1 MTLWVFMPDNDTA
14 PVEQS
19 APDASALEAEL
30 NLLRSKNKE
39 LLEEKRKLRKYEQMA
54 AELPDGTDVRALLE
68 FKQRAEQTELEQQGN
83 YSEARQKLEQQ
94 YREREGTL
102 QQRLDALEA
111 ENREL
116 KLIGPAVAA
125 LADIVHDPDEVIRLR
140 LKPEQIE
147 REPDGTVVV
156 VDGYQRTPI
165 NDWAKTSLPQYRLK
179 APKPQGTGAPAGS
192 RNAAV
197 VPSGTKNPFS
207 AEHYNL
213 TEQGRL
219 FKTNPE
225 LYAKLKS
232 EAKR

>member
-1 MTLWVFMPDNDTA
+1 MPDNDTA

-19 APDASALEAEL
+19 SPDASALQAEIEA
-30 NLLRSKNKE
+30 LRRKNTE
-39 LLEEKRKLRKYEQMA
+39 LLDEKKKLAKKVP
-54 AELPDGTDVRALLE
+54 ELPDGVDVQELLA
-68 FKQRAEQTELEQQGN
+68 FKQRAEQAELEQQGN

-102 QQRLDALEA
+102 QQRLEALEA

-125 LADIVHDPDEVIRLR
+125 LADTVHDPDEVIRLR

-179 APKPQGTGAPAGS
+179 APKPQGTGAPVGRS
-192 RNAAV
+192 SGEL
-197 VPSGTKNPFS
+197 PSGTKNPFARES
-207 AEHYNL
+207 FNL
-213 TEQGRL
+213 TEQARIY
-219 FKTNPE
+219 KTDPE
-225 LYAKLKS
+225 LYARLKAAAS
-232 EAKR
+232 R

>member
-1 MTLWVFMPDNDTA
+1 MPDNDNA

-19 APDASALEAEL
+19 SPDTSALQAEIEA
-30 NLLRSKNKE
+30 LRRKNTE
-39 LLEEKRKLRKYEQMA
+39 LLDEKKKLAKKVP
-54 AELPDGTDVRALLE
+54 ELPDGVDVQELLA
-68 FKQRAEQTELEQQGN
+68 FKQRAEQAELEQQGN

-165 NDWAKTSLPQYRLK
+165 NDWAKTSLPQYRL
-179 APKPQGTGAPAGS
+179 
-192 RNAAV
+192 
-197 VPSGTKNPFS
+197 
-207 AEHYNL
+207 
-213 TEQGRL
+213 
-219 FKTNPE
+219 
-225 LYAKLKS
+225 
-232 EAKR
+232 

>member
-1 MTLWVFMPDNDTA
+1 MPDNDNA

-19 APDASALEAEL
+19 SPDTSALQAEIEA
-30 NLLRSKNKE
+30 LRRKNTE
-39 LLEEKRKLRKYEQMA
+39 LLDEKKKLAKKVP
-54 AELPDGTDVRALLE
+54 ELPDGIDVQELLA
-68 FKQRAEQTELEQQGN
+68 FKQRAEQAELEQQGN

-94 YREREGTL
+94 YREREATL
-102 QQRLDALEA
+102 QQRLEALEA

-125 LADIVHDPDEVIRLR
+125 LADTVHDPDEVIRLR

-179 APKPQGTGAPAGS
+179 APKPQGTGAPVGRSSGELPA
-192 RNAAV
+192 
-197 VPSGTKNPFS
+197 GTKNPFARES
-207 AEHYNL
+207 FNL
-213 TEQGRL
+213 TEQARIY
-219 FKTNPE
+219 KTDPE
-225 LYAKLKS
+225 LYARLKAAAS
-232 EAKR
+232 R

>member
-1 MTLWVFMPDNDTA
+1 MPDNDNA

-19 APDASALEAEL
+19 SPDTSALQAEIEA
-30 NLLRSKNKE
+30 LRRKNTE
-39 LLEEKRKLRKYEQMA
+39 LLDEKKKLAKKVP
-54 AELPDGTDVRALLE
+54 ELPDGIDVQELLA
-68 FKQRAEQTELEQQGN
+68 FKQRAEQAELEQQGN

-102 QQRLDALEA
+102 QQRLEALEA

-125 LADIVHDPDEVIRLR
+125 LADTVHDPDEVIRLR

-179 APKPQGTGAPAGS
+179 APKPQGTGAPVGRSSGELPA
-192 RNAAV
+192 
-197 VPSGTKNPFS
+197 GTKNPFARES
-207 AEHYNL
+207 FNL
-213 TEQGRL
+213 TEQARIY
-219 FKTNPE
+219 KTDPE
-225 LYAKLKS
+225 LYARLKAAAS
-232 EAKR
+232 R

>member
-1 MTLWVFMPDNDTA
+1 MPDNDTA

-19 APDASALEAEL
+19 SPDTSALQAEIEA
-30 NLLRSKNKE
+30 LRRKNTE
-39 LLEEKRKLRKYEQMA
+39 LLDEKKKLAKKVP
-54 AELPDGTDVRALLE
+54 ELPDGIDVQELLA
-68 FKQRAEQTELEQQGN
+68 FKQRAEQAELEQQGN

-102 QQRLDALEA
+102 QQRLEALEA

-125 LADIVHDPDEVIRLR
+125 LADTVHDPDEVIRLR

-179 APKPQGTGAPAGS
+179 APKPQGTGAPVGRSSGELPA
-192 RNAAV
+192 
-197 VPSGTKNPFS
+197 GTKNPFARDS
-207 AEHYNL
+207 FNL
-213 TEQGRL
+213 TEQARIY
-219 FKTNPE
+219 KTDPE
-225 LYAKLKS
+225 LYARLKAAAS
-232 EAKR
+232 R

>member
-1 MTLWVFMPDNDTA
+1 MPDNDNA

-19 APDASALEAEL
+19 SPDTSALQAEIEA
-30 NLLRSKNKE
+30 LRRKNTE
-39 LLEEKRKLRKYEQMA
+39 LLDEKKKLAKKVP
-54 AELPDGTDVRALLE
+54 ELPDGVDVQELLA
-68 FKQRAEQTELEQQGN
+68 FKQRAEQAELEQQGN

-94 YREREGTL
+94 YREREGSL
-102 QQRLDALEA
+102 QQRLEALEA

-125 LADIVHDPDEVIRLR
+125 LADTVHDPDEVIRLR

-179 APKPQGTGAPAGS
+179 APKPQGSGAPVGRSSGELPA
-192 RNAAV
+192 
-197 VPSGTKNPFS
+197 GTKNPFARES
-207 AEHYNL
+207 FNL
-213 TEQGRL
+213 TEQARIY
-219 FKTNPE
+219 KTDPE
-225 LYAKLKS
+225 LYARLKAAAS
-232 EAKR
+232 R

>member
-1 MTLWVFMPDNDTA
+1 MPDNDNA

-19 APDASALEAEL
+19 SPDTSALQAEIEA
-30 NLLRSKNKE
+30 LRRKNTE
-39 LLEEKRKLRKYEQMA
+39 LLDEKKKLAKKVP
-54 AELPDGTDVRALLE
+54 ELPDGVDVQELLA
-68 FKQRAEQTELEQQGN
+68 FKQRAEQAELEQQGN

-102 QQRLDALEA
+102 QQRLETLEA

-125 LADIVHDPDEVIRLR
+125 LADTVHDPDEVIRLR

-179 APKPQGTGAPAGS
+179 APKPQGTGAPVGRSSGELPA
-192 RNAAV
+192 
-197 VPSGTKNPFS
+197 GTKNPFVRES
-207 AEHYNL
+207 FNL
-213 TEQGRL
+213 TEQARIY
-219 FKTNPE
+219 KTDPE
-225 LYAKLKS
+225 LYARLKAAAS
-232 EAKR
+232 R

>member
-1 MTLWVFMPDNDTA
+1 MPDNDTA

-19 APDASALEAEL
+19 SPDTSALQAEIEA
-30 NLLRSKNKE
+30 LRRKNTE
-39 LLEEKRKLRKYEQMA
+39 LLDEKKKLAKKVP
-54 AELPDGTDVRALLE
+54 ELPDGVDVQELLA
-68 FKQRAEQTELEQQGN
+68 FKQRAEQAELEQQGN

-102 QQRLDALEA
+102 QQRLEALEA

-125 LADIVHDPDEVIRLR
+125 LADTVHDPDEVIRLR

-179 APKPQGTGAPAGS
+179 APKPQGTGAPVGRSSGELPA
-192 RNAAV
+192 
-197 VPSGTKNPFS
+197 GTKNPFARES
-207 AEHYNL
+207 FNL
-213 TEQGRL
+213 TEQARIY
-219 FKTNPE
+219 KTDPE
-225 LYAKLKS
+225 LYARLKAAAS
-232 EAKR
+232 R

>member
-1 MTLWVFMPDNDTA
+1 MPDNDTA

-19 APDASALEAEL
+19 SPDTSALQAEIEA
-30 NLLRSKNKE
+30 LRRKNTE
-39 LLEEKRKLRKYEQMA
+39 LLDEKKKLAKKVP
-54 AELPDGTDVRALLE
+54 ELPDGVDVQELLA
-68 FKQRAEQTELEQQGN
+68 FKQRAEQAELEQQGN

-102 QQRLDALEA
+102 QQRLEALEA

-125 LADIVHDPDEVIRLR
+125 LADTVYDPDEVIRLR

-179 APKPQGTGAPAGS
+179 APKPQGTGAPVGRSSGELPA
-192 RNAAV
+192 
-197 VPSGTKNPFS
+197 GTKNPFARES
-207 AEHYNL
+207 FNL
-213 TEQGRL
+213 TEQARIY
-219 FKTNPE
+219 KTDPE
-225 LYAKLKS
+225 LYARLKAAAS
-232 EAKR
+232 R

>member
-1 MTLWVFMPDNDTA
+1 MPDNDNA

-19 APDASALEAEL
+19 SPDTSALQAEIEA
-30 NLLRSKNKE
+30 LRRKNTE
-39 LLEEKRKLRKYEQMA
+39 LLDEKKKLAKKVP
-54 AELPDGTDVRALLE
+54 ELPDGVDVQELLA
-68 FKQRAEQTELEQQGN
+68 FKQRAEQAELEQQGN

-102 QQRLDALEA
+102 QQRLEALEA

-125 LADIVHDPDEVIRLR
+125 LADTVHDPDEVIRLR

-179 APKPQGTGAPAGS
+179 APKPQGSGAPVGRSTGELPA
-192 RNAAV
+192 
-197 VPSGTKNPFS
+197 GTKNPFARES
-207 AEHYNL
+207 FNL
-213 TEQGRL
+213 TEQARIY
-219 FKTNPE
+219 KTDPE
-225 LYAKLKS
+225 LYARLKAAAS
-232 EAKR
+232 R